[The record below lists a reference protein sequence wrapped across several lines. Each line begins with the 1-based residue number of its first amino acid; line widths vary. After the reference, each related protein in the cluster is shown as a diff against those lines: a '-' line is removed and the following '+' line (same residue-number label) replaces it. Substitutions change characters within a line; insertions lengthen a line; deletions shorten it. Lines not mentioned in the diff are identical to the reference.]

1 MMASNK
7 FDSDAS
13 DNVHDVSSTSISFTD
28 NSCPVSSGG
37 TDTNQQTA
45 DTAVYNM
52 QQQHAQQSSSN
63 EPSANRIFE
72 NNIEN
77 LANDNIAN
85 TPNNISGE
93 DGMYHSTSTNDHY
106 SVSVQDTCTQDTLN
120 NTNRDNTETTI
131 ASSSL
136 QPHMSS
142 TSIITP
148 NHRRRNSRRTITQME
163 SISETGHS
171 VYEAAN
177 TSSSLSYTTP
187 RRRRLRPHS
196 TESASRRSSRST
208 ESDTRRRRN
217 RRYVERS
224 NFFSTPDDDEIEE
237 NNDDSSSRRRRFSNN
252 GNALVASL
260 DAGMA
265 TLRRWINA
273 RRPSFGTD
281 NSATGGGSSSGPNSV
296 SSMTAMRLGEED
308 IFALSHT
315 GSDQR
320 TTLSD
325 QNTSDGFLYYR
336 PFEIN
341 VRDDVDVESA
351 LYASDDES
359 GSTSRILHPL
369 ISSEYTESDH
379 PIEEVPTSRQRAFS
393 EPSRAHIREF
403 ISSVYGTRAIDSS
416 SNSPSAEIGECSR
429 HREST
434 SPSIQ
439 TSPVIIEEEIGIEQ
453 TERTNDTERNRISSS
468 PSDSGQLDVSELELP
483 DTIPPDN
490 TLEVEPND
498 TEVEA
503 DGEIDPNTP
512 SASADDPNAE
522 ARIRWIRINRRFK
535 FMISSVALIFSLLL
549 FCVLISWVLLATTY
563 VVSNK
568 KPCDVPLKQY
578 FWLVSTQLLLDVF
591 RADIM
596 KWLCQWPHSHRRVPP
611 RVILYN
617 VAYVSIQYCVCVYI
631 CHDSLCTHIFSSYQ
645 QLIYAMLV
653 LRLGIQSVFI
663 KETTCSNTAPELFY
677 SSLVFICL
685 SLLAW
690 ATICLGYL
698 IPFVFVAIL
707 LTHNG
712 YFPNGELTSR
722 RGVMGGRRTRIGNGR
737 ISGMVGEAM
746 PNHLSNPSPDGTI
759 DRLTVILPEEI
770 PDSYQKE
777 CAICLMEYKEGEVI
791 LQTPCQHIFHKRCC
805 NEWFQLSRTCPVCRE
820 DVPSALGLSEEGRST
835 SELPNFIR
843 FRREVS
849 RRNDGAVELTETTNS
864 SHNV

>member
-1 MMASNK
+1 MASNK

-13 DNVHDVSSTSISFTD
+13 DNVHEVSSTSISFTD
-28 NSCPVSSGG
+28 NSCPVSTGG

-45 DTAVYNM
+45 DTGALYNM
-52 QQQHAQQSSSN
+52 QKQNAQQSTSN
-63 EPSANRIFE
+63 MNKPSANHIFE

-85 TPNNISGE
+85 TPSNVSEE
-93 DGMYHSTSTNDHY
+93 DNMYHSTSTYDHN
-106 SVSVQDTCTQDTLN
+106 SVSVQDISTQDMHN

-136 QPHMSS
+136 QPQMGS

-217 RRYVERS
+217 RRYIERS
-224 NFFSTPDDDEIEE
+224 NFFLTPDDEIEE
-237 NNDDSSSRRRRFSNN
+237 NNDDSSSRRRRLSN

-260 DAGMA
+260 DAGMSA
-265 TLRRWINA
+265 LRRWINA
-273 RRPSFGTD
+273 RRPSFGAD
-281 NSATGGGSSSGPNSV
+281 SSVAGGGSSCGPNSV

-416 SNSPSAEIGECSR
+416 SNSPTTETSRMNQGESSR

-439 TSPVIIEEEIGIEQ
+439 TSPMIIEEEIALEQ
-453 TERTNDTERNRISSS
+453 TERANDTERNRIPSS
-468 PSDSGQLDVSELELP
+468 PSDSGQLDISELELP
-483 DTIPPDN
+483 DIIPPDN
-490 TLEVEPND
+490 TLEPND

-503 DGEIDPNTP
+503 DGEIDPNAP
-512 SASADDPNAE
+512 SSSDDPNAE

-549 FCVLISWVLLATTY
+549 FCILIAWVLLATTY

-617 VAYVSIQYCVCVYI
+617 VAYVSTLYHYVCNI
-631 CHDSLCTHIFSSYQ
+631 
-645 QLIYAMLV
+645 
-653 LRLGIQSVFI
+653 
-663 KETTCSNTAPELFY
+663 
-677 SSLVFICL
+677 
-685 SLLAW
+685 
-690 ATICLGYL
+690 
-698 IPFVFVAIL
+698 
-707 LTHNG
+707 
-712 YFPNGELTSR
+712 
-722 RGVMGGRRTRIGNGR
+722 
-737 ISGMVGEAM
+737 
-746 PNHLSNPSPDGTI
+746 
-759 DRLTVILPEEI
+759 
-770 PDSYQKE
+770 
-777 CAICLMEYKEGEVI
+777 
-791 LQTPCQHIFHKRCC
+791 
-805 NEWFQLSRTCPVCRE
+805 
-820 DVPSALGLSEEGRST
+820 
-835 SELPNFIR
+835 FIR
-843 FRREVS
+843 
-849 RRNDGAVELTETTNS
+849 
-864 SHNV
+864 

>member
-13 DNVHDVSSTSISFTD
+13 DNVHEVSSTSISFTD
-28 NSCPVSSGG
+28 NSCPVSTGG

-45 DTAVYNM
+45 DTGALYNM
-52 QQQHAQQSSSN
+52 QKQNAQQSTSN
-63 EPSANRIFE
+63 MNKPSANHIFE

-85 TPNNISGE
+85 TPSNVSEE
-93 DGMYHSTSTNDHY
+93 DNMYHSTSTYDHN
-106 SVSVQDTCTQDTLN
+106 SVSVQDISTQDMHN

-136 QPHMSS
+136 QPQMGS

-217 RRYVERS
+217 RRYIERS
-224 NFFSTPDDDEIEE
+224 NFFLTPDDEIEE
-237 NNDDSSSRRRRFSNN
+237 NNDDSSSRRRRLSN

-260 DAGMA
+260 DAGMSA
-265 TLRRWINA
+265 LRRWINA
-273 RRPSFGTD
+273 RRPSFGAD
-281 NSATGGGSSSGPNSV
+281 SSVAGGGSSCGPNSV

-416 SNSPSAEIGECSR
+416 SNSPTTETSRMNQGESSR

-439 TSPVIIEEEIGIEQ
+439 TSPMIIEEEIALEQ
-453 TERTNDTERNRISSS
+453 TERANDTERNRIPSS
-468 PSDSGQLDVSELELP
+468 PSDSGQLDISELELP
-483 DTIPPDN
+483 DIIPPDN
-490 TLEVEPND
+490 TLEPND

-503 DGEIDPNTP
+503 DGEIDPNAP
-512 SASADDPNAE
+512 SSSDDPNAE

-549 FCVLISWVLLATTY
+549 FCILIAWVLLATTY

-617 VAYVSIQYCVCVYI
+617 VAYVSTLYHYVCNI
-631 CHDSLCTHIFSSYQ
+631 
-645 QLIYAMLV
+645 
-653 LRLGIQSVFI
+653 
-663 KETTCSNTAPELFY
+663 
-677 SSLVFICL
+677 
-685 SLLAW
+685 
-690 ATICLGYL
+690 
-698 IPFVFVAIL
+698 
-707 LTHNG
+707 
-712 YFPNGELTSR
+712 
-722 RGVMGGRRTRIGNGR
+722 
-737 ISGMVGEAM
+737 
-746 PNHLSNPSPDGTI
+746 
-759 DRLTVILPEEI
+759 
-770 PDSYQKE
+770 
-777 CAICLMEYKEGEVI
+777 
-791 LQTPCQHIFHKRCC
+791 
-805 NEWFQLSRTCPVCRE
+805 
-820 DVPSALGLSEEGRST
+820 
-835 SELPNFIR
+835 FIR
-843 FRREVS
+843 
-849 RRNDGAVELTETTNS
+849 
-864 SHNV
+864 

>member
-7 FDSDAS
+7 FDSDVS
-13 DNVHDVSSTSISFTD
+13 DNVHEVSSTSISFTD
-28 NSCPVSSGG
+28 NGCPVSSGV

-45 DTAVYNM
+45 DTGVSVYNM
-52 QQQHAQQSSSN
+52 QQHHAQQSSSN
-63 EPSANRIFE
+63 KNKPSANNIFE
-72 NNIEN
+72 NNIKN

-85 TPNNISGE
+85 TPNNVSEE
-93 DGMYHSTSTNDHY
+93 DNMYHSTSSNDHN
-106 SVSVQDTCTQDTLN
+106 SVSVQDICTQDMHN

-171 VYEAAN
+171 VYEAVN

-224 NFFSTPDDDEIEE
+224 NFFSTPDDEIEE

-273 RRPSFGTD
+273 RRPSFGAD

-359 GSTSRILHPL
+359 GSASARILHPL

-379 PIEEVPTSRQRAFS
+379 LIEEAPSSRQRAFS

-416 SNSPSAEIGECSR
+416 SNSPSAETSSMIRGESSP

-468 PSDSGQLDVSELELP
+468 PSNSGQLDVSELELP

-512 SASADDPNAE
+512 SSSDDPNAE

-549 FCVLISWVLLATTY
+549 FCILIAWVLLATTY
-563 VVSNK
+563 AVSNK

-617 VAYVSIQYCVCVYI
+617 VAYVSV
-631 CHDSLCTHIFSSYQ
+631 SLC
-645 QLIYAMLV
+645 V
-653 LRLGIQSVFI
+653 
-663 KETTCSNTAPELFY
+663 
-677 SSLVFICL
+677 
-685 SLLAW
+685 
-690 ATICLGYL
+690 
-698 IPFVFVAIL
+698 
-707 LTHNG
+707 
-712 YFPNGELTSR
+712 
-722 RGVMGGRRTRIGNGR
+722 
-737 ISGMVGEAM
+737 
-746 PNHLSNPSPDGTI
+746 
-759 DRLTVILPEEI
+759 
-770 PDSYQKE
+770 
-777 CAICLMEYKEGEVI
+777 
-791 LQTPCQHIFHKRCC
+791 
-805 NEWFQLSRTCPVCRE
+805 
-820 DVPSALGLSEEGRST
+820 
-835 SELPNFIR
+835 
-843 FRREVS
+843 
-849 RRNDGAVELTETTNS
+849 
-864 SHNV
+864 